1 MKKGNRLVLTAIILL
16 AAAGACISEADNP
29 LIPPTGISSNALTV
43 QLGYTEGSE
52 GIWQYDRTG
61 EYSAFTM
68 QWSPV
73 ENAEFYE
80 IRASEEPITLENW
93 DSAMPMEVIP
103 APADSGLAFNVIE
116 VLPEPCIGC
125 GLCQAECPNDAITV
139 QGGVAVIDYDRCT
152 SCGLCQDVCPVDAIT
167 GTRNGRDYYFGIRA
181 FYNEDQPSSEIAVT
195 DQAYRIIF
203 YNNKYPA
210 FGPDFVYKN
219 CGLCQPGSDSL
230 GCFGGCHIMED
241 YLDEERTISTGTGC
255 PFDAMWQDSLIL
267 PDSVYVGD
275 IPYMVYIDYDLCQN
289 CGKCFVEC
297 WNYNSV
303 IDPTESY
310 IGLKSLMHRV
320 VPAGWESDYP
330 VRP

>member
-29 LIPPTGISSNALTV
+29 LLTPNAISANAVIVET
-43 QLGYTEGSE
+43 GYTQGQPYSGPGS
-52 GIWQYDRTG
+52 ISPYLG
-61 EYSAFTM
+61 EYSAFTLH
-68 QWSPV
+68 WSEV
-73 ENAEFYE
+73 ADAAYYE
-80 IRASEEPITLENW
+80 IRASEVPITVENW
-93 DSAMPMEVIP
+93 EDAIPMEVIP

-125 GLCQAECPNDAITV
+125 GLCEAECPNDAITV

-167 GTRNGRDYYFGIRA
+167 GTRNGKEYYFGIRA
-181 FYNEDQPSSEIAVT
+181 FYGADQPAEEIAVT
-195 DQAYRIIF
+195 DGAFSIVFFNSLFAYWQP
-203 YNNKYPA
+203 PA
-210 FGPDFVYKN
+210 KN
-219 CGLCQPGSDSL
+219 CGLCQPGEDSL

-241 YLDEERTISTGTGC
+241 WADEERTVFTGTGC
-255 PFDAMWQDSLIL
+255 PFDAIWQDT
-267 PDSVYVGD
+267 VGAGPRD
-275 IPYMVYIDYDLCQN
+275 YMVYIDYDLCQN

-310 IGLKSLMHRV
+310 LGLRSMMHRV
-320 VPAGWESDYP
+320 VPAGWVSEQP